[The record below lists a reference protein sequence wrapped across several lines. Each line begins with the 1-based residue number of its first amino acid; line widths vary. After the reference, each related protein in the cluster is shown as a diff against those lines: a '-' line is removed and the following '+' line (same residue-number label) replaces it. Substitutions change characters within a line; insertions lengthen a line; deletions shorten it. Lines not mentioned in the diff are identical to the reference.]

1 MKYQVDGS
9 PVSVNSFMSLALIHF
24 FYFYIFTSL
33 LARLFIFS
41 SIAVI
46 TACLHPENDDVV
58 AFLLHQGYFKPYSAS
73 VVSKC

>member
-1 MKYQVDGS
+1 MKDQVDGS
-9 PVSVNSFMSLALIHF
+9 PVSVNSFMSCHF

-46 TACLHPENDDVV
+46 TACFHPENDDVV
-58 AFLLHQGYFKPYSAS
+58 TFLLHQGYFKHFSVS